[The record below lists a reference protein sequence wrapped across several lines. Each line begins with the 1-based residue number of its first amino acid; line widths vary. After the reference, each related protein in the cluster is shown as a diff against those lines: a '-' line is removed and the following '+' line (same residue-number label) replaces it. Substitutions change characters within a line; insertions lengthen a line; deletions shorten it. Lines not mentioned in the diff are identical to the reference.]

1 MPRLYPRRR
10 AQPRWESGAKR
21 PGRSQRE
28 GGDPT
33 ITVSCRPGARHG
45 GGPGSPWLAAPA
57 LRGTSWIPCG
67 FGGPRLPEFPRL
79 VKHVDFGP
87 SSLGRQAYELAAPSD
102 DRQRRQWA
110 RWADQHRGRQVDLV
124 KRALPA
130 SPGANPVEVIRSWL
144 PAGQAARRASSAFY
158 LAHKPVVLLDPPAL
172 RGTFAWRGPDE
183 PG

>member
-1 MPRLYPRRR
+1 M
-10 AQPRWESGAKR
+10 
-21 PGRSQRE
+21 
-28 GGDPT
+28 
-33 ITVSCRPGARHG
+33 
-45 GGPGSPWLAAPA
+45 
-57 LRGTSWIPCG
+57 
-67 FGGPRLPEFPRL
+67 
-79 VKHVDFGP
+79 
-87 SSLGRQAYELAAPSD
+87 
-102 DRQRRQWA
+102 
-110 RWADQHRGRQVDLV
+110 DLV